1 MDNSVDPFGALVT
14 AWGIWMISWLAAAVW
29 SDRTQARPMLGS
41 QVSYRFL
48 SIVGGVMLFDN
59 RHWGPSLPSG
69 SAPLWDLGDAG
80 GWAMVGLAIFGFL
93 FCWWARLHLGRLWSS
108 SVTRK
113 ADHHIVDTGPHRLVR
128 HPIYTGLI
136 IAALATMLQRG
147 TAVSAAGFAV
157 LTFSF
162 WIKARLEEKFLR
174 SELGADAYDAY
185 ARRTGMLVP
194 FL

>member
-1 MDNSVDPFGALVT
+1 MDSVNPFGALVT
-14 AWGIWMISWLAAAVW
+14 AWMLWVMSWLMASFW

-41 QVSYRFL
+41 QMLYRLL
-48 SIVGGVMLFDN
+48 SVVGAVMLFDF
-59 RHWGPSLPSG
+59 RHWGAP
-69 SAPLWDLGDAG
+69 PLWSLDDAG
-80 GWAMVGLAIFGFL
+80 AWAMVGVAILGFL

-113 ADHHIVDTGPHRLVR
+113 ADHHIVDTGPYRLVR

-136 IAALATMLQRG
+136 IAAFATALQRG
-147 TAVSAAGFAV
+147 TLVSVIGFAV

-162 WIKARLEEKFLR
+162 WIKARLEETFLR
-174 SELGADAYDAY
+174 SQLGAEAYDPY
-185 ARRTGMLVP
+185 ARRTGMLAP

>member
-1 MDNSVDPFGALVT
+1 MDNSVDPFGALLTVW
-14 AWGIWMISWLAAAVW
+14 AIWLISWLGASMW
-29 SDRTQARPMLGS
+29 SDRTQARPILGS
-41 QVSYRFL
+41 QFLYRFL
-48 SIVGGVMLFDN
+48 SFVGAATLFDY
-59 RHWGPSLPSG
+59 RHWGP
-69 SAPLWDLGDAG
+69 AQLWDLGDAG
-80 GWAMVGLAIFGFL
+80 DWAVVGLAIAGFL

-113 ADHHIVDTGPHRLVR
+113 ADHHIVDTGPYRLVR

-136 IAALATMLQRG
+136 IAAFATVLQRG
-147 TAVSAAGFAV
+147 TAVSAAGFAI

-174 SELGADAYDAY
+174 SELGTEAYDDY
-185 ARRTGMLVP
+185 AGRTGMLLP